1 MKECCKTNNKPMKQS
16 YLSKLQQKWKLNSIM
31 QVIIVLIIFALGG
44 STCAF
49 LGGKLM
55 PSLGFDVEN
64 KGILYYIVYI
74 IIVTILWP
82 LCVLAYSII
91 LGQYPFFKK
100 YLGQMG
106 RRMIGKK

>member
-1 MKECCKTNNKPMKQS
+1 MKECCKTNNNQPVKKN
-16 YLSKLQQKWKLNSIM
+16 YLQKLQDKWKLNSLF

-49 LGGKLM
+49 LGRQIM
-55 PSLGFDVEN
+55 PAFGFESKNFGYWV
-64 KGILYYIVYI
+64 VYI
-74 IIVTILWP
+74 LLVTLLWP
-82 LCVLAYSII
+82 MCVLAYSII